1 MNRHLCYNPNV
12 SYFYLFQ
19 RKTKLRTIT
28 LACVKLTQTN
38 PDNSMQA
45 SFPRHFRRKCM
56 YTL

>member
-1 MNRHLCYNPNV
+1 MNRHLCYNRNV

-19 RKTKLRTIT
+19 VRTVT